1 MRDHAVRRG
10 EGAGV
15 RHVAPRGHDLLVR
28 VHLRRHVCC
37 TGGHGG
43 RVARGHRDAGHGVVV
58 LGVGEG
64 DAVLA
69 GAQRGAAQLPHRHQ
83 LHQS

>member
-1 MRDHAVRRG
+1 MAS
-10 EGAGV
+10 
-15 RHVAPRGHDLLVR
+15 
-28 VHLRRHVCC
+28 
-37 TGGHGG
+37 
-43 RVARGHRDAGHGVVV
+43 GHRDAGHGVVV

-64 DAVLA
+64 DALLA